1 MPTPSD
7 TRKKPH
13 SYLNFSFST
22 LSWPELGDSIIDV
35 HFPAEHRMMAQG
47 PEASL
52 KATQGLPLS
61 SCIFSE
67 GRRPLR
73 MGSNHVTMSEST

>member
-1 MPTPSD
+1 
-7 TRKKPH
+7 
-13 SYLNFSFST
+13 
-22 LSWPELGDSIIDV
+22 
-35 HFPAEHRMMAQG
+35 MMAQG

-73 MGSNHVTMSEST
+73 MGSNHVTMSESTWDPPEHLAHLSSQLPVGGPFPLLDSEPRI